1 MSGVLRLASSNANK
15 ARELERA
22 LRGWR
27 VELVEGDYPPE
38 DGQTYYENALIKAR
52 FGRGLAPGEIVL
64 GEDSGIEAAA
74 LGGRPGIHSARWGE
88 PGSSVDRLL
97 GELEGETDR
106 RARYVCELV
115 CLLPDGTEARARG
128 TLEGTVGHERRGSEG
143 FGYDPIFVPERRD
156 EDGRGARKRVEVDST
171 PTALAPRTCCGKPS
185 SPSSIPAP
193 DANERSWAEPGFA
206 RAQPKT
212 EVEPPAS

>member
-22 LRGWR
+22 LPGWR

-38 DGQTYYENALIKAR
+38 DGETYYENALIKAR
-52 FGRGLAPGEIVL
+52 FGRSLAPGEIVL

-74 LGGRPGIHSARWGE
+74 LGGRPGIHSARWGK

-97 GELEGETDR
+97 RELESETDR

-128 TLEGTVGHERRGSEG
+128 TLEGTVGHERRGSAG
-143 FGYDPIFVPERRD
+143 FGYDPVFVPLGETKTVAELGDDWKATNSHR
-156 EDGRGARKRVEVDST
+156 ARAAVMLIPVL
-171 PTALAPRTCCGKPS
+171 PPPG
-185 SPSSIPAP
+185 SPS
-193 DANERSWAEPGFA
+193 E
-206 RAQPKT
+206 
-212 EVEPPAS
+212 PASS

>member
-22 LRGWR
+22 LPGWR
-27 VELVEGDYPPE
+27 VELVDGEYPPE
-38 DGQTYYENALIKAR
+38 DGETYYENALIKAR

-74 LGGRPGIHSARWGE
+74 LGGRPGIRSARWGE
-88 PGSSVDRLL
+88 PGSSVERLL
-97 GELEGETDR
+97 RELEGETDR

-128 TLEGTVGHERRGSEG
+128 TLEGTVGHERARQRRLRLRPGLR
-143 FGYDPIFVPERRD
+143 PRRRD
-156 EDGRGARKRVEVDST
+156 EDGRGARQRVEGAGT
-171 PTALAPRTCCGKPS
+171 RTALARRSCCAKHS
-185 SPSSIPAP
+185 SPCLIQANDASSV
-193 DANERSWAEPGFA
+193 SWGGAGLCPSA
-206 RAQPKT
+206 AQD
-212 EVEPPAS
+212 

>member
-22 LRGWR
+22 LPGWR
-27 VELVEGDYPPE
+27 VELVDGEYPPE
-38 DGQTYYENALIKAR
+38 EGETYYENALIKAR

-74 LGGRPGIHSARWGE
+74 LGGRPGIRSARWGE
-88 PGSSVDRLL
+88 PGSSVERLL
-97 GELEGETDR
+97 RELEGETDR

-128 TLEGTVGHERRGSEG
+128 TLEGTVGHEPRGSEG
-143 FGYDPIFVPERRD
+143 FGYDPVFVPDARRRRSRSSATS
-156 EDGRGARKRVEVDST
+156 GRRGTRI
-171 PTALAPRTCCGKPS
+171 ALGRRSCCAKHS
-185 SPSSIPAP
+185 SPCLIQAN
-193 DANERSWAEPGFA
+193 DASRCRGAEPGFA

-212 EVEPPAS
+212 EVEPPGS